1 MLTSFPYDY
10 PRSNIKKRSLGLD
23 SEPQWIK
30 RTKQK
35 HSASTVSLAQPILS
49 IPFQSAMQQQQQS
62 LPLATLPGNS
72 KTNDTVIKNSV
83 DEMMVDDMGSSYSSE
98 RIDDMEKYLN
108 DDEDGAMEDSDT
120 TDGQYPI
127 DIYTLLERHHRPL
140 TATMV
145 NGVLLP
151 MERQHGGTKHCIPE
165 FVLRSPKST
174 TCSSRS
180 NLETHLKY
188 RSLDQAQQTFSF
200 GNADSMD
207 ID

>member
-1 MLTSFPYDY
+1 MLTSFPYGY
-10 PRSNIKKRSLGLD
+10 PRKRSLGID
-23 SEPQWIK
+23 SEPQWTK

-35 HSASTVSLAQPILS
+35 HSPSTMSLTQPIPS
-49 IPFQSAMQQQQQS
+49 IPFQAAIQQQPQQS
-62 LPLATLPGNS
+62 LPMARLPENS

-83 DEMMVDDMGSSYSSE
+83 DAMMVDDVGSSFSSE
-98 RIDDMEKYLN
+98 RIDDMEEYLN
-108 DDEDGAMEDSDT
+108 DGEDGAKEDSNT
-120 TDGQYPI
+120 ADGQHPI

-174 TCSSRS
+174 TCSSRL
-180 NLETHLKY
+180 NLDTHLND
-188 RSLDQAQQTFSF
+188 RSLDQAPQQVK
-200 GNADSMD
+200 
-207 ID
+207 